1 MNCDAVIDSYA
12 RIEYFKGTESGKR
25 AEGYIEAGN
34 CATPTIVLAEL
45 SNKYHREGWSFW
57 EEDLEFILAKTEIIG
72 LSKEIAIKAG
82 QTKMLMRISHPNFGL
97 ADAIIYEIAKS
108 KNAPVLTGDEHF
120 KGEESVIYI
129 KG

>member
-1 MNCDAVIDSYA
+1 MLHPQLFWQNYQINTTV
-12 RIEYFKGTESGKR
+12 R
-25 AEGYIEAGN
+25 AQ
-34 CATPTIVLAEL
+34 
-45 SNKYHREGWSFW
+45 KFW
-57 EEDLEFILAKTEIIG
+57 EEDLELILAKTEIIG

-82 QTKMLMRISHPNFGL
+82 ETKMLMRINHPNFGL

-120 KGEESVIYI
+120 KGEENVIYI